1 MSRRTEPSR
10 KRPLEVLADLLD
22 GHREAAIRGP
32 DAARKYLERVQSE
45 NKSLPNASKFFLYDL
60 MADALLKL
68 ERGAE
73 AGEAAATARGY
84 IAEAQ
89 ADAPR
94 QWKDYHPTMRSFEVG
109 IAVASDE
116 GRFEEALALC
126 EEAVKLGLG
135 RVYESKADSIRR
147 MI

>member
-45 NKSLPNASKFFLYDL
+45 NKSLPNAAKFFLYDL
-60 MADALLKL
+60 LADALLKL
-68 ERGAE
+68 GRAAE
-73 AGEAAATARGY
+73 AGAAAATARSY
-84 IAEAQ
+84 IGEAE

-94 QWKDYHPTMRSFEVG
+94 QWKEYAPTMRAFEVG
-109 IAVASDE
+109 IAAASDE
-116 GRFEEALALC
+116 GRFEDALAIC
-126 EEAVKLGLG
+126 EAAIARGLG
-135 RVYESKADSIRR
+135 RVYESKADSLRR